1 MHGDSNEHEGE
12 RPVEREPLS
21 IDATGGDWLKPPVR
35 LGDDGALYVRDPD
48 AVSGTRRIEPGT
60 PERAM
65 RATLHTDGA
74 ARHKLSEPTGPAG
87 IGAVLRSESGE
98 IIGQI
103 AKGIGPATNN
113 VAEYTAL
120 IEGLQMALDA
130 GVTDI
135 GAYIDSPVVAG
146 HLLKGHR
153 VKADHLRPLV
163 ERVRQ
168 LLDLFSTSSLARV
181 PRALNADA
189 DKLAKLGANA
199 SQARAASDE
208 AEL

>member
-1 MHGDSNEHEGE
+1 
-12 RPVEREPLS
+12 
-21 IDATGGDWLKPPVR
+21 
-35 LGDDGALYVRDPD
+35 
-48 AVSGTRRIEPGT
+48 
-60 PERAM
+60 M

-74 ARHKLSEPTGPAG
+74 ARHKTGEPMGPAG
-87 IGAVLRSESGE
+87 IGAVLHSESGE
-98 IIGQI
+98 IIGEI
-103 AKGIGPATNN
+103 ASGIGVTTNN

-135 GAYIDSPVVAG
+135 DVHFDSPVLAG

-163 ERVRQ
+163 ERVGQ

-181 PRALNADA
+181 PRSLNAHA
-189 DKLAKLGANA
+189 DKLANQGIDGAISRSSA
-199 SQARAASDE
+199 HLST
-208 AEL
+208 